1 MGETYKQLKAK
12 PAMKDKPCGW
22 CRKPLELG
30 EDAAV
35 CSACG
40 QEHHLACWEEQLG
53 CAAGGCLNAP
63 LKRLKEEAAPADVLP
78 PGKKRC
84 PHCKEL
90 VAEREQ
96 LCPFCEQSTSPDGL
110 YHGPKE
116 NAPGAVASLVW
127 AIVGLFFC
135 GPILGAVAISNAKKA
150 EGYIATS
157 PRYGGEGM
165 AKAGRILGIIDIV
178 LWLLVI
184 ALRVLDATS

>member
-1 MGETYKQLKAK
+1 MSETYNQLKANL
-12 PAMKDKPCGW
+12 AIMDKPCGW
-22 CRKPLELG
+22 CQQPLVLG

-35 CSACG
+35 CTACEK
-40 QEHHLACWEEQLG
+40 EHHLSCWETELG
-53 CAAGGCLNAP
+53 CSHEECVNAP
-63 LKRLKEEAAPADVLP
+63 LKKLAQKATPAEVLP
-78 PGKKRC
+78 PGKALC
-84 PHCKEL
+84 PHCREL
-90 VAEREQ
+90 IGAGEPI
-96 LCPFCEQSTSPDGL
+96 CPFCEQATTPDGL
-110 YHGPKE
+110 YHGPRE
-116 NAPGAVASLVW
+116 NAPGAVAALVW